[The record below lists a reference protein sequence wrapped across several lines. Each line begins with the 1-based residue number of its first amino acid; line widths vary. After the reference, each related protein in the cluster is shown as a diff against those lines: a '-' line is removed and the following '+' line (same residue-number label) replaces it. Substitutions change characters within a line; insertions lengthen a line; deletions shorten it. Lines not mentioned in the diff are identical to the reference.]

1 VGKNVQ
7 SIISK
12 TGRICKRNTA
22 ASDELIN
29 SSARTIPITYVNKK
43 RQDLACLTK
52 FYSYFC
58 FVGTQTHTKQ
68 WEETDILTSVEEPCN
83 LIVWNDEV
91 NTFQWV
97 IETLMEICGHSYEQA
112 EQCSYIIHFQGKYA
126 VKKGI
131 YDELKPM
138 CDAITDRGIGATV
151 EMVVE

>member
-1 VGKNVQ
+1 MQLNW
-7 SIISK
+7 
-12 TGRICKRNTA
+12 ICH
-22 ASDELIN
+22 SYN
-29 SSARTIPITYVNKK
+29 SHYDVNKNQ
-43 RQDLACLTK
+43 QDLAGLTK
-52 FYSYFC
+52 IYSYFC
-58 FVGTQTHTKQ
+58 FVGTQTDIKK
-68 WEETDILTSVEEPCN
+68 WEETDVLTSVEEPCN

-126 VKKGI
+126 VKKGT

-151 EMVVE
+151 EMVVDF